1 MVMRYVLLIA
11 LLISSMAVSSQVDD
25 CQRWKEYGMLCG
37 KFSVSETKQVYFSK
51 GNLQY
56 QASTDT
62 WRFAER
68 QYDRILAD
76 NRFRSSSYSGWI
88 DLFDWGHSG
97 YGNLE
102 PYLVKNTYSYSLS
115 DLRFINYSELNPLPD
130 DIREKG
136 IAGTYYDW
144 GMFNEIVNG
153 GNVKG
158 LWRTLT
164 AEEWMY
170 LVAKRPHAKELI
182 SLATVCDVEG
192 MILLPD
198 DFTMPSDIIFHP
210 ASDNIV
216 YDENDIRYRY
226 NYFNGSRE
234 DGNYEYQN
242 NYNEHQWSILES
254 LGALFLPGADGPFP
268 DYFEIYSGWETYRK
282 KGSEQRQTR
291 SLYYWNRCLNG
302 CYWTS
307 SVAAAND
314 EDSSHDSSPVMFNFG
329 VYYDQDLFFR
339 DSKSLCSVRLA
350 ADVSSFPRKQKVI
363 QKKTDDMKINGK
375 LPGFF
380 SVSESEQVQFSQGNL
395 QYQPSSNVWR
405 FATNQ
410 YDVSFYRIK
419 EVVQDSSD
427 FDGWL
432 DAFAWGTSGF
442 LSEMREGEK
451 NLPYVGGYK
460 TTRRFSPYSNN
471 GPVWFMIGENDKY
484 DWGIYNA
491 ISNGGN
497 KTGLWRTLSVDE
509 WMFLLAERPH
519 ATELRS
525 RAMVCGVKGYMLL
538 PDDFQLPDGL
548 SFTPRSKDY
557 TTNRYDLEEDW
568 RKWEERGALF
578 LPNQTKDGMG
588 NGYWTTRGGPSRNA
602 CCFYINDDH
611 VNISYRTPPGD
622 LLYVRLVS
630 DSSKAKVNKKQDV
643 LSKRNNRT
651 EQKKK
656 VEVEGALPGLFSVSD
671 SGQVRFSKGNL
682 QYLESTDTWR
692 FALNQ
697 YDVMQKSAK
706 YCSSDDSIREPL
718 TEWIDEFGWG
728 SSGYD
733 NRKPASRCNLSLQG
747 PVAADPAGFSDSCYA
762 NYDWGVY
769 NKIDNGGCEK
779 GLWRTL
785 SREEWL
791 YLLKGR
797 RNAEKLRSRAV
808 VCDVYGYM
816 ILPDDFILPEGLHFI
831 PRCQVFYNDYDEEQ
845 WKRLETA
852 GAVFLPYKSEWRDPE
867 SGLTQRYGVCWTSSA
882 SLSNSVFSLFYD
894 LNDEDMFQRWYND
907 DIHCGA
913 SYLDNTC
920 SVRLVT
926 DR

>member
-1 MVMRYVLLIA
+1 MRYILLIA

-102 PYLVKNTYSYSLS
+102 PYLVKNAYSYSLS

-130 DIREKG
+130 DVREKG

-153 GNVKG
+153 GNEKG

-210 ASDNIV
+210 ASDNIG

-226 NYFNGSRE
+226 SYFNGSRE

-268 DYFEIYSGWETYRK
+268 NYFEIYSGWETYRK
-282 KGSEQRQTR
+282 EDSEQRQTR

-314 EDSSHDSSPVMFNFG
+314 ENRNHDSSPVMFNFG
-329 VYYDQDLFFR
+329 VYYDQGLFLR

-410 YDVSFYRIK
+410 YDVSFYRKK

-460 TTRRFSPYSNN
+460 TSSYFSPYSNN

-525 RAMVCGVKGYMLL
+525 RAMVCGVEGYMLL

-568 RKWEERGALF
+568 RKWEECGALF

-588 NGYWTTRGGPSRNA
+588 NGYWTTRGGLWYA
-602 CCFYINDDH
+602 CRFYINDDLD
-611 VNISYRTPPGD
+611 ISYRTPPGY

-630 DSSKAKVNKKQDV
+630 VSSKAKVNKKQDV

-682 QYLESTDTWR
+682 QYMESTDTWR

-747 PVAADPAGFSDSCYA
+747 PAAADPAGFSDSCYA

-791 YLLKGR
+791 YILNER
-797 RNAEKLRSRAV
+797 RNAENLRSRAV
-808 VCDVYGYM
+808 VCGVHGYM
-816 ILPDDFILPEGLHFI
+816 ILPDDFVFPKDVRFI
-831 PRCQVFYNDYDEEQ
+831 PQCHDFSNDYNEEQ
-845 WKRLETA
+845 WRRMEAA
-852 GAVFLPYKSEWRDPE
+852 GALFLPCYPVD
-867 SGLTQRYGVCWTSSA
+867 LTICGGYWTSSSCLCHEA
-882 SLSNSVFSLFYD
+882 FYFGFEYNFLHKDYDGFDADGILMYMDID
-894 LNDEDMFQRWYND
+894 L
-907 DIHCGA
+907 A
-913 SYLDNTC
+913 L